1 MIGIELGDWT
11 ASSTGEVRPG
21 LALDRLRDR
30 SDDVHE
36 HECRVTN
43 KTALSDT
50 NDRAPNGRIH
60 PQTPRNPPRWRV

>member
-36 HECRVTN
+36 HECGLTQRPAVF
-43 KTALSDT
+43 
-50 NDRAPNGRIH
+50 
-60 PQTPRNPPRWRV
+60 

>member
-36 HECRVTN
+36 HESGP
-43 KTALSDT
+43 A
-50 NDRAPNGRIH
+50 AA
-60 PQTPRNPPRWRV
+60 